1 MWEMGNYKM
10 TCRKVEKR
18 VALNLTY
25 EMLHDW
31 INLPVLSRPVCRSI
45 SICCEAMVGQ
55 LNDILESMS
64 VLRTLDVS
72 DVEPTAHVAP
82 IPTPLRPDVVRESL
96 SSSEALQEAPKK
108 ADTSF
113 VVPKIVG

>member
-1 MWEMGNYKM
+1 MSD
-10 TCRKVEKR
+10 TQP
-18 VALNLTY
+18 
-25 EMLHDW
+25 H
-31 INLPVLSRPVCRSI
+31 I
-45 SICCEAMVGQ
+45 SIDDVARIARLARLALTEAEQEAMVGQ

-72 DVEPTAHVAP
+72 DVAPTAHVAP
-82 IPTPLRPDVVRESL
+82 IPTPLRPDVVRKSL
-96 SSSEALQEAPKK
+96 SSSEALQEAPQK